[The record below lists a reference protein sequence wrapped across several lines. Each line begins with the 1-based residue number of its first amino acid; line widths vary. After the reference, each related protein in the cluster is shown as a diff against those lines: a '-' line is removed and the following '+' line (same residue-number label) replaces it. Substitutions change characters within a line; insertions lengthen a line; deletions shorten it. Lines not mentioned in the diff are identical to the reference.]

1 MKIQG
6 SVAIVTGGA
15 QGIGKHICR
24 ALLSRGGKVSV
35 TVQYGRVLLFRIV
48 YIVKQLIAAQ
58 ICAWIVSHASA
69 RRLRNYFDIA
79 CKLKFSIDANRLV
92 YFSGFLS
99 PLKFATGRFL
109 PGGGGGLPY
118 KSPWRIQG
126 RGPGGPASHYFHT
139 RLRPEGLKKHF
150 FETRTPPYL
159 TVWMNGLPPG
169 LKAWIHG

>member
-35 TVQYGRVLLFRIV
+35 TVQYCRVLLFRIV

-69 RRLRNYFDIA
+69 RRLRKYFDIA

-109 PGGGGGLPY
+109 PGGGGGVGGSRINVHGGSRGGARGG
-118 KSPWRIQG
+118 SPPIIFI
-126 RGPGGPASHYFHT
+126 PD
-139 RLRPEGLKKHF
+139 
-150 FETRTPPYL
+150 
-159 TVWMNGLPPG
+159 
-169 LKAWIHG
+169 

>member
-35 TVQYGRVLLFRIV
+35 TVQYCRVLLFRIV

-58 ICAWIVSHASA
+58 VCAWIVSHASA

-92 YFSGFLS
+92 YFSVFLS

-109 PGGGGGLPY
+109 PGAGGGG
-118 KSPWRIQG
+118 G
-126 RGPGGPASHYFHT
+126 GPG
-139 RLRPEGLKKHF
+139 
-150 FETRTPPYL
+150 
-159 TVWMNGLPPG
+159 
-169 LKAWIHG
+169 

>member
-15 QGIGKHICR
+15 QGIGKHICI

-35 TVQYGRVLLFRIV
+35 TVQYCRVLLFRIV

-109 PGGGGGLPY
+109 PGGGGGWGAP
-118 KSPWRIQG
+118 
-126 RGPGGPASHYFHT
+126 
-139 RLRPEGLKKHF
+139 
-150 FETRTPPYL
+150 
-159 TVWMNGLPPG
+159 V
-169 LKAWIHG
+169 